1 MSQRLTGI
9 IRAHLCNDNQ
19 SGECKMSKA
28 GTRRELISYLVVFAL
43 VALSPICFVIYW
55 HYCRPAIVRTDAT
68 TESVK
73 DDSSQPSRGSQLF
86 DQGRDKE
93 AKEAFESDLAGT
105 MRDPEDATD
114 YALTLH
120 VLDKDPEAIKVC
132 HGIMRRYPHSK
143 TAQFA
148 RSCILAWTGKSALKS
163 DGDLGI
169 LGFTFSV
176 AYPQPAKVQ
185 RIYPDTP
192 AKRSQLQV
200 QDLIVAVDGVPTSQL
215 TTHEVAEMLAGQ
227 PDTKV
232 NLTIKRG
239 HTTLEKALTRMHSKE
254 FACLHPN
261 IWKTYLAPF

>member
-1 MSQRLTGI
+1 
-9 IRAHLCNDNQ
+9 
-19 SGECKMSKA
+19 MSKA
-28 GTRRELISYLVVFAL
+28 SSRREIISYLVVL
-43 VALSPICFVIYW
+43 SIVALSPIGFVIYW
-55 HYCRPAIVRTDAT
+55 HYCRPAIVWTDAT
-68 TESVK
+68 TMSVK
-73 DDSSQPSRGSQLF
+73 DDSFQSSRASQLF

-93 AKEAFESDLAGT
+93 AKEAFESDLEGT
-105 MRDPEDATD
+105 MRHPEDATD

-120 VLDKDPEAIKVC
+120 VLGKDLEAIKVC
-132 HGIMRRYPHSK
+132 DRIMRRYPHSE

-148 RSCILAWTGKSALKS
+148 RSCILAWTGKTALKS

-192 AKRSQLQV
+192 AKGSQLQV
-200 QDLIVAVDGVPTSQL
+200 QDLIIAVDGVPTSNL
-215 TTHEVAEMLAGQ
+215 TTHEMAEMLAGQ

-232 NLTIKRG
+232 NLTVKRG

-254 FACLHPN
+254 FACLRPD